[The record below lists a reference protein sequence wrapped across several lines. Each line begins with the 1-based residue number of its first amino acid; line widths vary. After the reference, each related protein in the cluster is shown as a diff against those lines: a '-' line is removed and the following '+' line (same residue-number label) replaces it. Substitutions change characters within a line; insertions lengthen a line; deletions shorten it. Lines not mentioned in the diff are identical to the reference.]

1 MIEQLPAAFRAMSEP
16 MVSHDCI
23 AFYLLAREVSKHC
36 KVVQSG
42 QGADELFAGYHWY
55 PKVDGADDAFAA
67 YRAAFFDRDHEEYLA
82 TVGERFRVEDV
93 AGRFVRDHFAS
104 PGAEAAVD
112 KALRLDSTI
121 MLVDD
126 PVKRVDN
133 MTMAWGLEARV
144 PFLDYRLA
152 ELSARI
158 PARFKLGDGGK
169 QVLKGAARKVI
180 PSEVI
185 DRPKGYFPVPGLKH
199 LQGRT
204 REWVRAAARPEPGPR
219 PVPAGDIRSPAER
232 SGRRPHRCAAQAV
245 AAGRPQPLAQR
256 TGTLKMGPNAGARTR
271 SDHER
276 PLASAS
282 PAQPAPATYPG
293 AHLRTPAGA
302 SRRRSQRA
310 HRETAE
316 HPLRLGPPA
325 DRADLPGRRG
335 TGPRPATG
343 SPGERDI
350 ALYVAAP
357 RQVLAHAPQQLFL
370 DPSDTLRLWFTDY
383 RPARRPPRGFRIR
396 RVHTEEDWAAINRLY
411 LARGMLPVQTERLS
425 PRHQGGPIYWLA
437 EDADTGVAV
446 GTVMGLNH
454 AKAFQDPE
462 GGSSLWCLAVDPQ
475 CSRPGVGEALVR
487 HLVEHF
493 MSRELA
499 YLDLSVLHNNQQ
511 AKALYR
517 KLGFRELATFTI
529 KRKNGI
535 NQSLFLGP
543 GPEEDLNPYARII
556 VDEAHRRGIEVRV
569 DDAEGGLF
577 TLTQGGRQI
586 RCRESLS
593 DLTTAVSMTLCQDKV
608 LTHRALQH
616 AGLRQPQ
623 QRLAGSAEENAAFL
637 AEHASLVVKPVDGE
651 QGQGVAV
658 DLRTADEVEEAIE
671 AARHFDSR
679 VLLESYHAGHDLR
692 VLVIGYEVV
701 AAAIRRPAAVIG
713 DGRHSIRELIEAQS
727 RRRQAATGG
736 KAASRSTTRPS
747 APCGPPA
754 MATTTCC
761 PAANTWPCGA
771 PPTCTPA
778 ASSRTSPTPSIRPSA
793 RPRSR
798 PRGPWKYRW
807 WAWTSWSRPPTSPTT

>member
-1 MIEQLPAAFRAMSEP
+1 MKGHLHLPHPHNQRLQRIQAP
-16 MVSHDCI
+16 T
-23 AFYLLAREVSKHC
+23 Y
-36 KVVQSG
+36 
-42 QGADELFAGYHWY
+42 
-55 PKVDGADDAFAA
+55 
-67 YRAAFFDRDHEEYLA
+67 
-82 TVGERFRVEDV
+82 ERLQ
-93 AGRFVRDHFAS
+93 A
-104 PGAEAAVD
+104 
-112 KALRLDSTI
+112 
-121 MLVDD
+121 
-126 PVKRVDN
+126 
-133 MTMAWGLEARV
+133 
-144 PFLDYRLA
+144 RLA
-152 ELSARI
+152 EDHSEPTEKPLSI
-158 PARFKLGDGGK
+158 HCGW
-169 QVLKGAARKVI
+169 
-180 PSEVI
+180 
-185 DRPKGYFPVPGLKH
+185 
-199 LQGRT
+199 GRLLI
-204 REWVRAAARPEPGPR
+204 G
-219 PVPAGDIRSPAER
+219 
-232 SGRRPHRCAAQAV
+232 Q
-245 AAGRPQPLAQR
+245 
-256 TGTLKMGPNAGARTR
+256 
-271 SDHER
+271 
-276 PLASAS
+276 
-282 PAQPAPATYPG
+282 TYPD
-293 AHLRTPAGA
+293 
-302 SRRRSQRA
+302 
-310 HRETAE
+310 AE
-316 HPLRLGPPA
+316 ELAR
-325 DRADLPGRRG
+325 DLLQE
-335 TGPRPATG
+335 A
-343 SPGERDI
+343 PGERDI

-357 RQVLAHAPQQLFL
+357 QQVLAHAPQQLFL

-637 AEHASLVVKPVDGE
+637 AEHGSLVVKPVDGE
-651 QGQGVAV
+651 QGPGRGGGPAHRGRGRGGHRGRPPFRFARAAGELPRRPRPARAG
-658 DLRTADEVEEAIE
+658 DWLRGGGR
-671 AARHFDSR
+671 RHPSSR
-679 VLLESYHAGHDLR
+679 RGDR
-692 VLVIGYEVV
+692 
-701 AAAIRRPAAVIG
+701 RRPAQHPRADRG
-713 DGRHSIRELIEAQS
+713 AEPPAPGRHRRESRIPLDHETERTLRAAGYGYDDVLPSGEHLAVRRTANLHTGGILGDVTDALHPALREAAIQAARALEIPVVGLDFLVEAADQPDYVIIEANERAGLANHEPQPTAERFVDLLFPLS
-727 RRRQAATGG
+727 REV
-736 KAASRSTTRPS
+736 PS
-747 APCGPPA
+747 
-754 MATTTCC
+754 
-761 PAANTWPCGA
+761 
-771 PPTCTPA
+771 
-778 ASSRTSPTPSIRPSA
+778 
-793 RPRSR
+793 
-798 PRGPWKYRW
+798 
-807 WAWTSWSRPPTSPTT
+807 